1 MAAGFDSSVVLD
13 IFQES
18 LCAVSSD
25 IWLGRERLRYS
36 TTSFAIL
43 AC

>member
-1 MAAGFDSSVVLD
+1 MAAGFDVSVVLD
-13 IFQES
+13 IFRES

-25 IWLGRERLRYS
+25 IWLGREGVRYS
-36 TTSFAIL
+36 MTSFAIL